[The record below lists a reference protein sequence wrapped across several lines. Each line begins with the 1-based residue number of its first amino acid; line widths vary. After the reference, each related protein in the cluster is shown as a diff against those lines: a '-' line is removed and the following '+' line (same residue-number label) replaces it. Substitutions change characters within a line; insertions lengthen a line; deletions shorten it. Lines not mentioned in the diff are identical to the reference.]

1 MEPIYLGDLV
11 SSITSYRRVM
21 EKYEEGIK
29 VKEGEFHE
37 EPLGGDFKYPDC

>member
-11 SSITSYRRVM
+11 SSITSYRTGM

-29 VKEGEFHE
+29 EGEFYE
-37 EPLGGDFKYPDC
+37 EPLGWDFNYPDG